1 MGFLL
6 QPKNKRLDGAQ
17 KKGDGE
23 EEENV
28 SVSDRN
34 GSQFSSQSMRKQRQ
48 RNRIFK
54 VSNFSVAKLFRLRS
68 SSKDQATKLSPF
80 LVLVEKKAAFFQ
92 SSSLQFTLRPRDYHL
107 ITKEPKSYRCASTN
121 ERDTLVMLL
130 QAKKSSSVLKYYFA
144 IYVALIKKKDENE
157 FLSAHLPNL

>member
-34 GSQFSSQSMRKQRQ
+34 GSQFSSQSMRK
-48 RNRIFK
+48 
-54 VSNFSVAKLFRLRS
+54 
-68 SSKDQATKLSPF
+68 
-80 LVLVEKKAAFFQ
+80 
-92 SSSLQFTLRPRDYHL
+92 
-107 ITKEPKSYRCASTN
+107 
-121 ERDTLVMLL
+121 
-130 QAKKSSSVLKYYFA
+130 
-144 IYVALIKKKDENE
+144 
-157 FLSAHLPNL
+157 